1 MPPETEEERR
11 LAAIMFT
18 DTVGFT
24 NLGQKNEALM
34 MELLNEQRSI
44 VRPFFGA
51 NRGREIKTTGDG
63 FLVEFQSALDA
74 VRCALAIQ
82 GALKEENSR
91 RQEEKRIVIRIGIH
105 LGDVIHTGDDV
116 AGDAVNIASRIEPIA
131 PPGGISVTSQ
141 VYGSVVNKVDCQF
154 ESMGTPALKNVATPV
169 EVYRVLGYGQPASM
183 PAPARGT
190 PPKDRIAVLPF
201 TNISPDPADEYF
213 ADGITEE
220 MISSVSRT
228 KGLRVIARTSVVK
241 YKGTNKSVS
250 EIGRELN
257 VGSVLEGSVRKVGD
271 KIRISVQLV
280 ETSNE
285 ETEWSQDYDRKIEDV
300 FAIQSDVATK
310 VTEALKER
318 VLGIGASEQLAT
330 TSNTEAYVDYLR
342 GRQSWNMR
350 NEDGLKKAIGFF
362 EKALKADPNYAKAYT
377 GLADSYAT
385 LALLEFMPPH
395 DAYPRAKEAVAKAL
409 SLEPTLAEAH
419 TSLGL
424 IKFQYDWDWQGA
436 EEELR
441 EAIAINPS
449 YAAAH
454 HFFADY
460 LKAMGR
466 FDEALSEIEKAQDL
480 DPLSLAINTGVGH
493 VLYLSRQ
500 YDRAIEQYKRAVDL
514 DPNFMATHVWFGRP
528 YLQKGM
534 YAESISELET
544 AVRLSGESTLAL
556 GMLGHGF
563 ASAGQKEKAL
573 EVLRKLNER
582 AKTRYVPSYWV
593 AVVYNGLKDRTETV
607 AWLKKAYEE
616 RSSWLVWT
624 NVEPR
629 FDWLRGDEEF
639 STLMKAMN
647 FP

>member
-1 MPPETEEERR
+1 
-11 LAAIMFT
+11 MFT

-24 NLGQKNEALM
+24 GLGQRNEALM
-34 MELLNEQRSI
+34 MELLGDQRRI
-44 VRPFFGA
+44 VRPFFEN

-63 FLVEFQSALDA
+63 FLVEFPSALDA

-82 GALKEENSR
+82 RALIQENSKR
-91 RQEEKRIVIRIGIH
+91 PEGKRITIRIGIH

-116 AGDAVNIASRIEPIA
+116 AGDAVNIASRVEPIA

-169 EVYRVLGYGQPASM
+169 EVYRVMGYGKEASRPLPAK
-183 PAPARGT
+183 GT
-190 PPKDRIAVLPF
+190 LPKDRVAVLPF

-220 MISSVSRT
+220 MISCVSRT

-241 YKGTNKSVS
+241 YKGTNKSAS

-257 VGSVLEGSVRKVGD
+257 VGSVLEGSVRKAGD

-280 ETSNE
+280 ATSNE

-300 FAIQSDVATK
+300 FAIQSDVALK
-310 VTEALKER
+310 VTEALKEH
-318 VLGIGASEQLAT
+318 VLGIGTSEQPAA

-342 GRQSWNMR
+342 GRQFWNMR
-350 NEDGLKKAIGFF
+350 NEEGLKKAIGFF
-362 EKALKADPNYAKAYT
+362 EKALSADPNYAKAYT

-385 LALLEFMPPH
+385 LALLEFMAPH

-409 SLEPTLAEAH
+409 SLEPNLAEAH

-441 EAIAINPS
+441 EAVSINPS

-466 FDEALSEIEKAQDL
+466 FDEALSEIEKAQEL

-500 YDRAIEQYKRAVDL
+500 YDRAIEQYKRAVEL

-573 EVLRKLNER
+573 EVLGKLAER

-593 AVVYNGLKDRTETV
+593 AVVYNGLKDRAETM
-607 AWLKKAYEE
+607 AWLNKAFEE

-639 STLMKAMN
+639 SALMKAMN